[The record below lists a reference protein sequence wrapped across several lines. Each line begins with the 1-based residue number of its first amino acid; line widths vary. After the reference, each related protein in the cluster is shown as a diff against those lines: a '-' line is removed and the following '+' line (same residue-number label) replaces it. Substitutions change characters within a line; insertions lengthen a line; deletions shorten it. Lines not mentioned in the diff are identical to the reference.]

1 MENDNLSFIFYKKY
15 ESFDEKYFLNFNY
28 TNNNKDLD
36 NNLYNYWLEM
46 ETDYPGLLIGS
57 GYNTN
62 NSDIKLSFDFD
73 YLTGD
78 PIIRGSSIKGIL
90 RELFDKIKVQP
101 TESNDTISENIS
113 NYLINNL
120 NLPLEILNSITSKE
134 EFLIYLKYYIFEG
147 KIFNETTS
155 EFDYIPIKKRY
166 KFFDSYISDFKVK
179 KIFEYDYITKHES
192 IFKDPIPIKFLKIK
206 KGISFKFYFFVED
219 IHFKDYTIKKE
230 NIVKLFQTII
240 ETFGIGAKRN
250 YDYGSFIFKTDLFN
264 EKKTFK
270 EKLSSTPDKSIK
282 DYNNP
287 LVVNF
292 ISNSYF
298 YEDNELYEL
307 LMSKIS
313 KKNKKKK
320 IPTEVYNLISKKKY
334 IEK

>member
-1 MENDNLSFIFYKKY
+1 MENDNLSFIFYKEH

-28 TNNNKDLD
+28 SNINKDQD

-57 GYNTN
+57 GYTTN

-90 RELFDKIKVQP
+90 RELFDKIKIP
-101 TESNDTISENIS
+101 TTEYNDIVSESIS
-113 NYLINNL
+113 NYLINKL
-120 NLPLEILNSITSKE
+120 NLPSEILNSITSKE

-166 KFFDSYISDFKVK
+166 KFFDSYISDFPNNK

-219 IHFKDYTIKKE
+219 IYWKNCKIILDYNR
-230 NIVKLFQTII
+230 NIW
-240 ETFGIGAKRN
+240 N
-250 YDYGSFIFKTDLFN
+250 WS
-264 EKKTFK
+264 EKK
-270 EKLSSTPDKSIK
+270 L
-282 DYNNP
+282 
-287 LVVNF
+287 
-292 ISNSYF
+292 
-298 YEDNELYEL
+298 
-307 LMSKIS
+307 
-313 KKNKKKK
+313 
-320 IPTEVYNLISKKKY
+320 
-334 IEK
+334 

>member
-1 MENDNLSFIFYKKY
+1 MNKKIREIIPIAYNVINNNANKIDKNVKSHINAFGPSIVQIGLLNTIILYKNQDSEAYASRKIFLEILIEILKNVYAEKYNESTLKDILSTNCKKNSQDYEKTDLIDFDKNYKQAIINCYLAIKDISKLFCNDNSEKKELMKMENDNLSFIFYKKY

-57 GYNTN
+57 GYTTN

-113 NYLINNL
+113 NYLINTL
-120 NLPLEILNSITSKE
+120 NLPSEILNSITSKE

-155 EFDYIPIKKRY
+155 EFDYIPIKKDINFLILIY
-166 KFFDSYISDFKVK
+166 
-179 KIFEYDYITKHES
+179 
-192 IFKDPIPIKFLKIK
+192 PILK
-206 KGISFKFYFFVED
+206 
-219 IHFKDYTIKKE
+219 
-230 NIVKLFQTII
+230 L
-240 ETFGIGAKRN
+240 
-250 YDYGSFIFKTDLFN
+250 
-264 EKKTFK
+264 
-270 EKLSSTPDKSIK
+270 
-282 DYNNP
+282 
-287 LVVNF
+287 
-292 ISNSYF
+292 
-298 YEDNELYEL
+298 
-307 LMSKIS
+307 
-313 KKNKKKK
+313 
-320 IPTEVYNLISKKKY
+320 KKY
-334 IEK
+334 LNMII